1 MDEKEYHR
9 HCAELFATIEALLD
23 RAGADFDNNGSIIE
37 VDLEDAT
44 LIINKQ
50 TPMREVWLAAP
61 EGGRHFVLREGSW
74 RDTRDDAELLDLLRA
89 RFDCE

>member
-50 TPMREVWLAAP
+50 TPMREVWLGGARGGAAFCP
-61 EGGRHFVLREGSW
+61 ARG
-74 RDTRDDAELLDLLRA
+74 ELA
-89 RFDCE
+89 GYS

>member
-9 HCAELFATIEALLD
+9 HCAELFAKIEALLD

-61 EGGRHFVLREGSW
+61 EGGAAFCPARG
-74 RDTRDDAELLDLLRA
+74 ELA
-89 RFDCE
+89 GYP